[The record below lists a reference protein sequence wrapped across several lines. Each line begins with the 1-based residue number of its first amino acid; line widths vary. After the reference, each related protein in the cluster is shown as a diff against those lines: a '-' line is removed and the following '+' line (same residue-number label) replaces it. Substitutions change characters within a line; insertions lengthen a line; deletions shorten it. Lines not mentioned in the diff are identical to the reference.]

1 METDLKRIAKSK
13 DKANDRAYTVEEI
26 HKLVEHSDRRM
37 KAIVYTMYSSCI
49 RAGAWTYLRWKHVKP
64 IIDDKTGSIITA
76 KLTVY
81 ADEPEQNYT
90 FITPKAY
97 SALEN
102 YIKYR
107 RSAGEEITGT
117 LGLCVTHGRQLM

>member
-1 METDLKRIAKSK
+1 M
-13 DKANDRAYTVEEI
+13 
-26 HKLVEHSDRRM
+26 
-37 KAIVYTMYSSCI
+37 
-49 RAGAWTYLRWKHVKP
+49 KP